1 MKIFVAGGT
10 GAIGRPLI
18 AALLGKGHALVALTR
33 SPEKA
38 QALAKQGIEPAIAD
52 VFDSDAVKAIVGRA
66 QPDIVI
72 EQLTALPRT
81 YTRESLTAAADFNTR
96 IRVEGGANV
105 LAAAQ
110 AAGVR
115 RYLRQS
121 IGIRA
126 APGPGLADE
135 GTPLAFDA
143 SPAVA
148 ADARVVSELED
159 RLLGTRNIEG
169 IALRYGFFYGPG
181 TWFNPDGDVARQV
194 RQQQFPI
201 VGNGEGVWSWLHIE
215 DAAIA
220 TVAAAERG
228 NPGVYLIANDQ
239 PLAVRE
245 WLPAFARWLNA
256 PPPPQISVEDV
267 LRTNGADAVYYG
279 TRMRG
284 VSNAKAKRELTF
296 QPRPLEWVI
305 DTALAHAWPG
315 SRNRHQDS
323 MDDSNHSG
331 AS

>member
-1 MKIFVAGGT
+1 LKIFVAGGT
-10 GAIGRPLI
+10 GAIGRPLV
-18 AALLGKGHALVALTR
+18 AELLSRGHALVALTR

-38 QALAKQGIEPAIAD
+38 QALVEQGIEPAVAD
-52 VFDSDAVKAIVGRA
+52 VFDADAVEAVVSHA

-72 EQLTALPRT
+72 EQLTALPST
-81 YTRESLTAAADFNTR
+81 YTRQSLTAAAAFNTR
-96 IRVEGGANV
+96 LRVEGGANV
-105 LAAAQ
+105 LAAAL

-121 IGIRA
+121 IGFWA

-148 ADARVVSELED
+148 ADARIVTDLES
-159 RLLGTRNIEG
+159 RLLGAQTIEG

-220 TVAAAERG
+220 TVAASERG
-228 NPGVYLIANDQ
+228 TPGIYLIANDR
-239 PLAVRE
+239 PLPVRE
-245 WLPAFARWLNA
+245 WLPAFARWLHA
-256 PPPPQISVEDV
+256 PPPPQVSVEDA
-267 LRTNGADAVYYG
+267 LRASGADAVYYG
-279 TRMRG
+279 TQMRG
-284 VSNAKAKRELTF
+284 LSNAKAKRDLTF
-296 QPRPLEWVI
+296 QPRPLEWVC
-305 DTALAHAWPG
+305 
-315 SRNRHQDS
+315 
-323 MDDSNHSG
+323 
-331 AS
+331 

>member
-18 AALLGKGHALVALTR
+18 TELRANGHTVVALTR

-38 QALAKQGIEPAIAD
+38 QALSKQGVEPAIAD
-52 VFDSDAVKAIVGRA
+52 VFDNDAVKDVVNRA
-66 QPDIVI
+66 QPDVVI
-72 EQLTALPRT
+72 EQLTALPKT
-81 YTRESLTAAADFNTR
+81 YTRQSMTATAALNNR
-96 IRVEGGANV
+96 IRLEGGANV

-121 IGIRA
+121 VAFFAI
-126 APGPGLADE
+126 PGLGLADE
-135 GTPLAFDA
+135 DTPLAFSA

-148 ADARVVSELED
+148 AGAREIAELEHQ
-159 RLLGTRNIEG
+159 LLTNSKIEG

-181 TWFNPDGDVARQV
+181 TWFNPDGDVAQQV
-194 RQQQFPI
+194 RQQRFSI

-220 TVAAAERG
+220 TVAAAEQG
-228 NPGVYLIANDQ
+228 NPGIYLITNDR

-245 WLPAFARWLNA
+245 WLTAFAQSLNA
-256 PPPPQISVEDV
+256 PPPPQISIEDA
-267 LRTNGADAVYYG
+267 LKASGADTVYYG
-279 TRMRG
+279 TQMRG
-284 VSNAKAKRELTF
+284 VSNSKAKRELNF
-296 QPRPLEWVI
+296 QPRPLEWIV
-305 DTALAHAWPG
+305 DTVMA
-315 SRNRHQDS
+315 R
-323 MDDSNHSG
+323 